1 MAHTYAGCY
10 DITPDWNPV
19 IAPVAIDGL
28 FLAAGFSG
36 HGFKISPA
44 VGDLMADLIVDGDSR
59 DPDVPAAD
67 FLELVERAEGQLLS
81 SLHPYVGAG
90 EMR

>member
-1 MAHTYAGCY
+1 MALTLAS
-10 DITPDWNPV
+10 TV
-19 IAPVAIDGL
+19 GL

-36 HGFKISPA
+36 HGFKISLA
-44 VGDLMADLIVDGDSR
+44 VGTLMADLIMDGDSS

-67 FLELVERAEGQLLS
+67 FRLERFAEGRPLVS
-81 SLHPYVGAG
+81 EHPYVGAG

>member
-1 MAHTYAGCY
+1 M
-10 DITPDWNPV
+10 
-19 IAPVAIDGL
+19 DGL
-28 FLAAGFSG
+28 ILCAGFAG

-44 VGDLMADLIVDGDSR
+44 VGDLVADLVLEGDST
-59 DPDVPAAD
+59 DPDIPASD
-67 FLELVERAEGQLLS
+67 FRLERFAEGKPLS

>member
-1 MAHTYAGCY
+1 
-10 DITPDWNPV
+10 
-19 IAPVAIDGL
+19 
-28 FLAAGFSG
+28 
-36 HGFKISPA
+36 
-44 VGDLMADLIVDGDSR
+44 MADLIVDGDSR

-67 FLELVERAEGQLLS
+67 FRLERFAEGQLLS